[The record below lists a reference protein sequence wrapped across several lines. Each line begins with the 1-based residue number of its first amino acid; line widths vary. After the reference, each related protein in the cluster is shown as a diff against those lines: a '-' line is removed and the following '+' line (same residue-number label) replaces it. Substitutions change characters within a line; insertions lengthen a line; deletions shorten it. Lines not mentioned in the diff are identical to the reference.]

1 MYLPLR
7 PLSSVH
13 SWRYPVLG
21 PVILAASRS
30 DKMRRFVSA
39 APGTKQVVDRF
50 IAGESVDQV
59 VPIVQDAADKGLEV
73 TLDVVGEDITTPAQA
88 EAARDAYLELIERLK
103 VLDLGPRAEM
113 SVKLSMFGQSLPSP
127 AATLNGEPSGLAPT
141 FPGGHELAL
150 ANVRPVV
157 EAAAAIGTTVT
168 LDAEDHTTLDSMFAI
183 HEELRKDF
191 PQTGCVIQSY
201 LFRTEDDARRLAAAG
216 SRVRIVKGAYKEP
229 ASVAYQDK
237 AEIDKAYVRITKI
250 LMAGEGY
257 PMIGSHDPRL
267 IAIAQ
272 ELGRQYGRK
281 LDEYEFQMLYGI
293 RSDEHIRLAAEGHRM
308 RVYTAYGTDWYGYF
322 MRRLAEKPA
331 NLLFFGR
338 SVLTKG

>member
-1 MYLPLR
+1 M
-7 PLSSVH
+7 
-13 SWRYPVLG
+13 LG

-30 DKMRRFVSA
+30 DQMRRFVSA
-39 APGTKQVVDRF
+39 APGTKQVVARF
-50 IAGESVDQV
+50 IAGETVDQV
-59 VPIVQDAADKGLEV
+59 VPIITDAADKGLEV
-73 TLDVVGEDITTPAQA
+73 TLDVVGEDITTPEQA
-88 EAARDAYLELIERLK
+88 AAARDAYLELVERLK
-103 VLDLGPRAEM
+103 DLGLGTKAEM
-113 SVKLSMFGQSLPSP
+113 SIKLSMFGQAL
-127 AATLNGEPSGLAPT
+127 E
-141 FPGGHELAL
+141 GGHELAL

-157 EAAAAIGTTVT
+157 IAAAQIGTTVT

-229 ASVAYQDK
+229 AEVAYQDK
-237 AEIDKAYVRITKI
+237 AEIDKAYVRVMRI
-250 LMAGEGY
+250 LMEGDGY

-267 IAIAQ
+267 ISIAQ
-272 ELGRQYGRK
+272 ELGRRAGRK

-293 RSDEHIRLAAEGHRM
+293 RSDEHLRLAAEGHRM

-331 NLLFFGR
+331 NLLFFAR
-338 SVLTKG
+338 SILTKG

>member
-1 MYLPLR
+1 M
-7 PLSSVH
+7 
-13 SWRYPVLG
+13 LG

-30 DKMRRFVSA
+30 DRMRRFVSA
-39 APGTKQVVDRF
+39 APGTKQVVARF

-59 VPIVQDAADKGLEV
+59 IPVVQDAVAKGLAV
-73 TLDVVGEDITTPAQA
+73 TLDVVGEDITTREQA
-88 EAARDAYLELIERLK
+88 YAARDAYLDLVEHLK
-103 VLDLGPRAEM
+103 ALDLGTRAEM
-113 SVKLSMFGQSLPSP
+113 SVKLSMFGQAL
-127 AATLNGEPSGLAPT
+127 E
-141 FPGGHELAL
+141 GGHELAL

-191 PQTGCVIQSY
+191 PQTGCVIQAY
-201 LFRTEDDARRLAAAG
+201 LFRTEADARRLAGSG
-216 SRVRIVKGAYKEP
+216 SRVRLVKGAYKEP
-229 ASVAYQDK
+229 AEVAYQQK
-237 AEIDKAYVRITKI
+237 AEVDKAYVRVLRI
-250 LMAGEGY
+250 LMEGDGY

-267 IAIAQ
+267 ISIAQ
-272 ELGRQYGRK
+272 ELARKAGRK

-293 RSDEHIRLAAEGHRM
+293 RGEEHLRLAAEGHRM

-331 NLLFFGR
+331 NLLFFAR
-338 SVLTKG
+338 SILTKG

>member
-1 MYLPLR
+1 M
-7 PLSSVH
+7 
-13 SWRYPVLG
+13 LG

-30 DKMRRFVSA
+30 DRMRRLVSA
-39 APGTKQVVDRF
+39 APVTKPVVDRF
-50 IAGESVDQV
+50 IPGEGLDQV
-59 VPIVQDAADKGLEV
+59 VPIVRDLTDKGLEL

-88 EAARDAYLELIERLK
+88 TDARDAYLALIDRLK
-103 VLDLGPRAEM
+103 DLGLGERAEM
-113 SVKLSMFGQSLPSP
+113 SVKLSMFGQAL
-127 AATLNGEPSGLAPT
+127 E
-141 FPGGHELAL
+141 GGHELAL

-157 EAAAAIGTTVT
+157 EAAHAIGTTVT

-191 PQTGCVIQSY
+191 PRTGCVIQAY

-237 AEIDKAYVRITKI
+237 ADIDKAFVRIVKI
-250 LMAGEGY
+250 LMAGTGY

-267 IAIAQ
+267 IEITQ
-272 ELGRQYGRK
+272 ELARTAGRK
-281 LDEYEFQMLYGI
+281 PGDYEFQMLYGI
-293 RSDEHIRLAAEGHRM
+293 RTDEHLRLAAEGHRM

-331 NLLFFGR
+331 NLLFFLR
-338 SVLTKG
+338 SMITKN

>member
-1 MYLPLR
+1 M
-7 PLSSVH
+7 
-13 SWRYPVLG
+13 LG

-30 DKMRRFVSA
+30 DKMRRLVSA

-50 IAGESVDQV
+50 IAGETVDQV
-59 VPIVQDAADKGLEV
+59 VPIVEETVGKGLEV
-73 TLDVVGEDITTPAQA
+73 TLDVVGEDITTPEQA
-88 EAARDAYLELIERLK
+88 TAARDAYLELIERLEG
-103 VLDLGPRAEM
+103 LNLGTRAEM
-113 SVKLSMFGQSLPSP
+113 SVKLSMFGQALDLDGAEGDGPR
-127 AATLNGEPSGLAPT
+127 T
-141 FPGGHELAL
+141 GHELAL

-157 EAAAAIGTTVT
+157 EAAARIGTTVT

-191 PQTGCVIQSY
+191 PQTGCVIQAY
-201 LFRTEDDARRLAAAG
+201 LFRTEEDARRLAANG

-229 ASVAYQDK
+229 ASVAYQDR
-237 AEIDKAYVRITKI
+237 AEIDKAYVRILKI
-250 LMAGEGY
+250 LMEGDGY

-267 IAIAQ
+267 IAVAQ
-272 ELGRQYGRK
+272 ELARRAGRK

-293 RSDEHIRLAAEGHRM
+293 RSEEHVRLAAEGHRM

-331 NLLFFGR
+331 NLLFFVR
-338 SVLTKG
+338 SMITKN

>member
-1 MYLPLR
+1 M
-7 PLSSVH
+7 
-13 SWRYPVLG
+13 LG

-50 IAGESVDQV
+50 IAGETVDQV
-59 VPIVQDAADKGLEV
+59 VPIVEDAADKGLEV
-73 TLDVVGEDITTPAQA
+73 TLDVVGEDITTSAQA
-88 EAARDAYLELIERLK
+88 EAARDAYLELVERLK
-103 VLDLGPRAEM
+103 DLDLDLGPRAEM
-113 SVKLSMFGQSLPSP
+113 SVKLSMFGQAL
-127 AATLNGEPSGLAPT
+127 E
-141 FPGGHELAL
+141 GGHELAL

-201 LFRTEDDARRLAAAG
+201 LFRTEDDARRLSAAG

-237 AEIDKAYVRITKI
+237 AEIDKAYVRITRI
-250 LMAGEGY
+250 LMEGEGY

-272 ELGRQYGRK
+272 ELGRRAGRK

-293 RSDEHIRLAAEGHRM
+293 RSEEHVRLAAEGHRM

-338 SVLTKG
+338 SILTKG

>member
-1 MYLPLR
+1 M
-7 PLSSVH
+7 
-13 SWRYPVLG
+13 LG

-30 DKMRRFVSA
+30 DRMRRFVSA
-39 APGTKQVVDRF
+39 APGTKQVVGRF
-50 IAGESVDQV
+50 IAGETVEQV
-59 VPIVQDAADKGLEV
+59 IPIVRDAAGKGLEV
-73 TLDVVGEDITTPAQA
+73 TLDVVGEDITTREQA
-88 EAARDAYLELIERLK
+88 FAARDAYLDLVEHLK
-103 VLDLGPRAEM
+103 GLGLGERAEM

-127 AATLNGEPSGLAPT
+127 AATLNGGPSGPAPQ

-191 PQTGCVIQSY
+191 PQTGCVIQAY
-201 LFRTEDDARRLAAAG
+201 LFRTEDDARRLSGAG

-229 ASVAYQDK
+229 AGVAFQDK
-237 AEIDKAYVRITKI
+237 AEIDKAYVRILKI
-250 LMAGEGY
+250 LMAGDGY

-267 IAIAQ
+267 IAISQ
-272 ELGRQYGRK
+272 ELARRAGRK

-293 RSDEHIRLAAEGHRM
+293 RSEEHVRLAAEGHRM

-331 NLLFFGR
+331 NLLFFVR
-338 SVLTKG
+338 SMITKN